1 MRNKRKASPTHH
13 SKSRHTSSLDKRR
26 NKHSNRYVVTS
37 SDEEDTRTGE
47 GEVTADEDW
56 EINGILAE
64 TETHYLIDW
73 VGHYSPSW
81 EPKENAN
88 EIAVQIWEEKKRK
101 EQTAYKEN
109 RTSIEQSSTRSPN
122 PDPDE
127 CAETPA
133 QELVRQ
139 QSPDSDLFVP
149 LDAVPKAHS
158 QETHDPPLSRLAT
171 GESSQSY
178 AELKPTIRSHC
189 QSVFDSYPIASIPPE
204 YRLPGEFE
212 EPPTRNEDPPAVVP
226 GRGSK
231 NPNLA
236 GRTSEYLPSSRRRQN
251 TIVQPRPR
259 TEIPETPS
267 ISSAL
272 PHLELSRTGA
282 PSETFVSQLLVNST
296 NTAGVPLSTLPSRT
310 SLANGH
316 LVSGNTVSRS
326 VNSSP
331 VCYPRHLDS
340 RRIASLS
347 ESAPTSNPASQPF
360 TTPAAQAVAHS
371 TGLSSGASL
380 SRTSLLNRSPAPGS
394 LPASSQQA
402 SGYPGWDPISG
413 AASRP
418 LTFRYPSTPATM
430 DGQGQKTQKSSLAE
444 TMEKYSHIEG
454 STPREK
460 IMNLYDKMRDKSTVE
475 TLQNEA
481 SATPSSPG
489 DIEASEPPPT
499 TNTVVPL
506 SVRVDKDSSHADPIK
521 NLVPETSLDETE
533 HLTHISETIQTIQ
546 PSALTLHH
554 TEEKAP
560 GSVQLGPS
568 EFAVPLPMDSRVKD
582 DYERVLQESKDAL
595 EIIFSGRK
603 EIPESELERAAPLLQ
618 QALERLSNA
627 ATHPDI
633 NVADHMIGAESKY
646 EQEASW
652 ADYSSAKFL
661 LLNYLIKAASEHDIH
676 LVIMIRGEKTQGI
689 VERYLLGKGFSYTR
703 SREEMGSGTNVEVSM
718 SKNALSFGVQ
728 LARSDGIMGT
738 YKAPSAIIALDS
750 SLNTKHP
757 SVEHMR
763 TTFARDG
770 HLLPVIRLMVANS
783 SEHVELCYP
792 GPSTPKHLSKLLQ
805 YSEHLRDIVGDLQDD
820 ALGVHEDANEIMT
833 CLLSDN
839 FNAFWSLPPVE
850 PLREW
855 FMDGSSQVE
864 ELSQPN
870 VDTAISATS
879 LAQKRLFEEDSVES
893 TSKKLRL
900 GESQVTSPFTVSSKA
915 ASQSLDGQIHILEK
929 NLIQMRTS
937 NAADLLKLQ
946 KELAAAQTRL
956 LERDGVL
963 ESLQH
968 RYETRTKDLH
978 NIRRQRDRLLETK
991 EILEQRIKKQNE
1003 EITKLKDERAQLK
1016 QDLSQAR
1023 EALKTGG
1030 GDMAELE
1037 KAREEIRRLK
1047 TENAALERKAD
1058 VANKQ
1063 AEYTREQYQ
1072 TASNAAAHSGNELR
1086 TLRDENEV
1094 LKRKVAGEATRLR
1107 ELNIQNDESRH
1118 LTRIRELESLLSV
1131 REDLLQKKEDELREI
1146 RKNRPSTRS
1155 TSTQPRSP
1163 KLNAGNYSRPTS
1175 PGINNNSINNNGPNF
1190 PGRGSALRFSSEMSL

>member
-1 MRNKRKASPTHH
+1 MRNKRKTSLTQH
-13 SKSRHTSSLDKRR
+13 SKPTYTSSSYKGR
-26 NKHSNRYVVTS
+26 NQHSKRYVVAS
-37 SDEEDTRTGE
+37 SDEEDISTDE
-47 GEVTADEDW
+47 EEVTADEDW

-64 TETHYLIDW
+64 NETHYLIDW
-73 VGHYSPSW
+73 VGNYSPSW

-88 EIAVQIWEEKKRK
+88 EVAVQIWEEKKRK
-101 EQTAYKEN
+101 EEQASKGNGFST
-109 RTSIEQSSTRSPN
+109 EQSSSRSPN
-122 PDPDE
+122 SIFDE

-139 QSPDSDLFVP
+139 QSSDSDLFVP
-149 LDAVPKAHS
+149 LDSVPEARS
-158 QETHDPPLSRLAT
+158 QETNELPLSSLAT
-171 GESSQSY
+171 ENSSQSY
-178 AELKPTIRSHC
+178 ADSKPTVASHFH
-189 QSVFDSYPIASIPPE
+189 SVFESCPRASIPPE
-204 YRLPGEFE
+204 YRLPDEVE
-212 EPPTRNEDPPAVVP
+212 KPPTQDRDPSIGVSA
-226 GRGSK
+226 RGLE
-231 NPNLA
+231 NPDLA
-236 GRTSEYLPSSRRRQN
+236 GRTAEDAGTSRERQR
-251 TIVQPRPR
+251 TIVHPSPRAK
-259 TEIPETPS
+259 IPETPF
-267 ISSAL
+267 ISLVPPNSEPLRAG
-272 PHLELSRTGA
+272 P
-282 PSETFVSQLLVNST
+282 PSETSGPQSLTSSDT
-296 NTAGVPLSTLPSRT
+296 NGVPSSAFPART
-310 SLANGH
+310 SLANGR
-316 LVSGNTVSRS
+316 LLAGNSIPYA
-326 VNSSP
+326 NSTP
-331 VCYPRHLDS
+331 ACPAGHLDS
-340 RRIASLS
+340 RHIISSA
-347 ESAPTSNPASQPF
+347 ESAPRNIPTTQTFTAPALG
-360 TTPAAQAVAHS
+360 AVAHS
-371 TGLSSGASL
+371 ASL
-380 SRTSLLNRSPAPGS
+380 DSGVSPSRNSILNS
-394 LPASSQQA
+394 LPALDSLPLSLQHP
-402 SGYPGWDPISG
+402 SGHPLLGSTSG
-413 AASRP
+413 VASRP
-418 LTFRYPSTPATM
+418 LITPYPLTSAIM
-430 DGQGQKTQKSSLAE
+430 DDQGQKKQKSSLAD

-489 DIEASEPPPT
+489 DIEASEPPPAPGT
-499 TNTVVPL
+499 GAPL

-521 NLVPETSLDETE
+521 DLVPETSLDETE
-533 HLTHISETIQTIQ
+533 HLTHISETFQTIQ
-546 PSALTLHH
+546 PSALTINH
-554 TEEKAP
+554 TEERPP

-595 EIIFSGRK
+595 EVDLSGRK
-603 EIPESELERAAPLLQ
+603 EISESELERAAPLIQ
-618 QALERLSNA
+618 QVLERLSNA

-633 NVADHMIGAESKY
+633 NVADHMKSAESKF

-676 LVIMIRGEKTQGI
+676 LVIMVRGEKTQWI
-689 VERYLLGKGFSYTR
+689 VERYLQGKGFSYTR
-703 SREEMGSGTNVEVSM
+703 SREEMGSGTNAEVSLA
-718 SKNALSFGVQ
+718 KDALSFGVQ
-728 LARSDGIMGT
+728 LAQSDGIVNV

-750 SLNTKHP
+750 SLNTKSP

-792 GPSTPKHLSKLLQ
+792 GPSTPEHLSKLLQ

-833 CLLSDN
+833 SLLSDN
-839 FNAFWSLPPVE
+839 FDAFWSLPPVE
-850 PLREW
+850 PLRKW
-855 FMDGSSQVE
+855 AMDESSQDE
-864 ELSQPN
+864 EPSQPK
-870 VDTAISATS
+870 VDNTTSATS
-879 LAQKRLFEEDSVES
+879 LAQKRVLEEDSTEP
-893 TSKKLRL
+893 TPKKPRM
-900 GESQVTSPFTVSSKA
+900 GESQNTSELTVSSKA
-915 ASQSLDGQIHILEK
+915 ASQSLDSQIQFLEK
-929 NLIQMRTS
+929 NLIQMRAS
-937 NAADLLKLQ
+937 NAADIQKLR

-956 LERDGVL
+956 LERDRVL

-978 NIRRQRDRLLETK
+978 NMRRERDRLIETK
-991 EILEQRIKKQNE
+991 ANYEQRIKKQNE
-1003 EITKLKDERAQLK
+1003 EIIKLKDERAQLK
-1016 QDLSQAR
+1016 QDLDQAR

-1037 KAREEIRRLK
+1037 KAREEIRRLT

-1118 LTRIRELESLLSV
+1118 LTRIGELESLLSV

-1163 KLNAGNYSRPTS
+1163 KLNANNYSRPTS
-1175 PGINNNSINNNGPNF
+1175 PGINNNGSNF

>member
-1 MRNKRKASPTHH
+1 MRNKRKASLTQH
-13 SKSRHTSSLDKRR
+13 SKSTYTSSSYKGR
-26 NKHSNRYVVTS
+26 NRHRNRYVVVS
-37 SDEEDTRTGE
+37 SDEEDISTDE
-47 GEVTADEDW
+47 EELTADEDW

-64 TETHYLIDW
+64 NETHYLIDW
-73 VGHYSPSW
+73 VGNYSPSW

-101 EQTAYKEN
+101 QEQASKGNGFST
-109 RTSIEQSSTRSPN
+109 EQSISRSPN
-122 PDPDE
+122 SIFDE

-133 QELVRQ
+133 QELERQ
-139 QSPDSDLFVP
+139 QSSDFDLFVP
-149 LDAVPKAHS
+149 LDSVPEARS
-158 QETHDPPLSRLAT
+158 QETNELPLSSLAT
-171 GESSQSY
+171 ENSSQSY
-178 AELKPTIRSHC
+178 VDNKPTIASHSH
-189 QSVFDSYPIASIPPE
+189 SVFESCPRASIPPE
-204 YRLPGEFE
+204 YRLPDKFE
-212 EPPTRNEDPPAVVP
+212 KPPTQD
-226 GRGSK
+226 G
-231 NPNLA
+231 NPIVEVSAGGFENPSLA
-236 GRTSEYLPSSRRRQN
+236 GRTPEDSGTSRERQKALVHPS
-251 TIVQPRPR
+251 PRA
-259 TEIPETPS
+259 EIPETPFTSLAPPHSEPPRPGPSSEISGPQSLTSSNTNGVFPSAFPARISLSNGHLLAENS
-267 ISSAL
+267 ILSANST
-272 PHLELSRTGA
+272 PACRPGHLNSRHIIPLAESAPRNIPTTQNFTAPALGAVAHSAGLYSGA
-282 PSETFVSQLLVNST
+282 P
-296 NTAGVPLSTLPSRT
+296 PSRT
-310 SLANGH
+310 SIL
-316 LVSGNTVSRS
+316 
-326 VNSSP
+326 NSLSA
-331 VCYPRHLDS
+331 LDS
-340 RRIASLS
+340 LPI
-347 ESAPTSNPASQPF
+347 PPPH
-360 TTPAAQAVAHS
+360 P
-371 TGLSSGASL
+371 SGHP
-380 SRTSLLNRSPAPGS
+380 LLGS
-394 LPASSQQA
+394 
-402 SGYPGWDPISG
+402 ISG
-413 AASRP
+413 VSSRP
-418 LTFRYPSTPATM
+418 LVNPYPSIPAVM
-430 DGQGQKTQKSSLAE
+430 DDQGQKKQKSSLAD

-460 IMNLYDKMRDKSTVE
+460 IMSLYDKMRDKSTAE

-489 DIEASEPPPT
+489 DIEASEPPPAPGT
-499 TNTVVPL
+499 GAPL
-506 SVRVDKDSSHADPIK
+506 SVRVDKGSSHANPIRD
-521 NLVPETSLDETE
+521 LVPETSIDETE
-533 HLTHISETIQTIQ
+533 HLTHISETFQTIH
-546 PSALTLHH
+546 PSALTINH
-554 TEEKAP
+554 TEEKPP

-595 EIIFSGRK
+595 EVAFSGRK
-603 EIPESELERAAPLLQ
+603 EISESELERAAPSIQ
-618 QALERLSNA
+618 QVLERLSNA

-633 NVADHMIGAESKY
+633 NVADHMKSAELKC

-676 LVIMIRGEKTQGI
+676 LVIMVRGEKTQGI
-689 VERYLLGKGFSYTR
+689 VERYLQGKGFSYTR
-703 SREEMGSGTNVEVSM
+703 SREEMGSGTNVEVALA
-718 SKNALSFGVQ
+718 KNALSFGVQ
-728 LARSDGIMGT
+728 LSQSDGIVNV

-750 SLNTKHP
+750 SLNTKNP

-805 YSEHLRDIVGDLQDD
+805 YSENLRDIVGDLQDD
-820 ALGVHEDANEIMT
+820 ALGVHEDANEIVT

-839 FNAFWSLPPVE
+839 FDAFWSLPPVE
-850 PLREW
+850 LLRKW
-855 FMDGSSQVE
+855 TMDESSQDE
-864 ELSQPN
+864 EPSQPK
-870 VDTAISATS
+870 VDNTISATS
-879 LAQKRLFEEDSVES
+879 LAQKRLLEEDSTEP
-893 TSKKLRL
+893 TPKKPRM
-900 GESQVTSPFTVSSKA
+900 GESQNTSELTVSSKA
-915 ASQSLDGQIHILEK
+915 ASQSLDSQIQFLEK
-929 NLIQMRTS
+929 NLIQMRAS
-937 NAADLLKLQ
+937 NAADIQKLR

-956 LERDGVL
+956 LERDRVL

-978 NIRRQRDRLLETK
+978 NIRRERDRLIETK
-991 EILEQRIKKQNE
+991 ANFEQRIKKQNE
-1003 EITKLKDERAQLK
+1003 EIIKLKDERAQLK
-1016 QDLSQAR
+1016 HDLDQAR
-1023 EALKTGG
+1023 EALKAGG

-1037 KAREEIRRLK
+1037 KAREEIRRLT

-1118 LTRIRELESLLSV
+1118 LTRIGELESLLSV

-1163 KLNAGNYSRPTS
+1163 KLNANNYSRPTS
-1175 PGINNNSINNNGPNF
+1175 PGINNNGSNF

>member
-1 MRNKRKASPTHH
+1 MRNKRKASLTQHG
-13 SKSRHTSSLDKRR
+13 KFRHTSSPDKRKKR
-26 NKHSNRYVVTS
+26 GNRYIVTS
-37 SDEEDTRTGE
+37 SDEEDIRTDE

-56 EINGILAE
+56 EIKGILAE
-64 TETHYLIDW
+64 TESHYLIDW

-81 EPKENAN
+81 EPKQNAN
-88 EIAVQIWEEKKRK
+88 EIAIQIWEEKKGK
-101 EQTAYKEN
+101 EQATSKGNGA
-109 RTSIEQSSTRSPN
+109 SIEQSSTRSPN
-122 PDPDE
+122 PDRDE

-149 LDAVPKAHS
+149 LDAVPEGHS
-158 QETHDPPLSRLAT
+158 QETDERPLSSLAT

-178 AELKPTIRSHC
+178 ADLEPTVRSHC
-189 QSVFDSYPIASIPPE
+189 QSVFDSYPIASVPPE
-204 YRLPGEFE
+204 YRLPGESE
-212 EPPTRNEDPPAVVP
+212 EPPTQNEDSIVAVPA
-226 GRGSK
+226 RGSK
-231 NPNLA
+231 NPNIA
-236 GRTSEYLPSSRRRQN
+236 GKTSEYRGASREKHN
-251 TIVQPRPR
+251 TIIQPSPR
-259 TEIPETPS
+259 TEIPETPY
-267 ISSAL
+267 ISLAL
-272 PHLELSRTGA
+272 PYTELSRTGT
-282 PSETFVSQLLVNST
+282 PSETSGSQSLVQST
-296 NTAGVPLSTLPSRT
+296 NTSGVPSSTLPART
-310 SLANGH
+310 SLANRR
-316 LVSGNTVSRS
+316 LVAGNSIPPS
-326 VNSSP
+326 VNSTR
-331 VCYPRHLDS
+331 VCRPGHSDF
-340 RRIASLS
+340 RRITSLS
-347 ESAPTSNPASQPF
+347 ESASTNTPTIQPF
-360 TTPAAQAVAHS
+360 TTPAVRVVAHS
-371 TGLSSGASL
+371 TGLSSGPSP
-380 SRTSLLNRSPAPGS
+380 SPTSLLKSFSAPGS
-394 LPASSQQA
+394 LPVSSQQT
-402 SGYPGWDPISG
+402 SGHTSWGPISG
-413 AASRP
+413 IASCL
-418 LTFRYPSTPATM
+418 LTTPYPSTPATM
-430 DGQGQKTQKSSLAE
+430 DDRSQKKQRSSLAE
-444 TMEKYSHIEG
+444 TLEKYSHIEG

-460 IMNLYDKMRDKSTVE
+460 VMSLYDKMRDKSTVE

-489 DIEASEPPPT
+489 DIEASEPPPAP
-499 TNTVVPL
+499 VAVAPL
-506 SVRVDKDSSHADPIK
+506 SVRVDKDSSHPDPIK
-521 NLVPETSLDETE
+521 DLVPETSLDETE
-533 HLTHISETIQTIQ
+533 HPTHISETIQTIQ
-546 PSALTLHH
+546 PIALTINH
-554 TEEKAP
+554 TDDKAP
-560 GSVQLGPS
+560 GSIQLGPS

-582 DYERVLQESKDAL
+582 DYERVLQESKDVL
-595 EIIFSGRK
+595 EIIFSGK
-603 EIPESELERAAPLLQ
+603 SEIPESELERAAPLIQ

-633 NVADHMIGAESKY
+633 NVADHMKSAQAKF

-676 LVIMIRGEKTQGI
+676 LVIMVRGEKTQGI
-689 VERYLLGKGFSYTR
+689 VERYLQGKGFSYTR
-703 SREEMGSGTNVEVSM
+703 SREEMGNGTNVEVSM
-718 SKNALSFGVQ
+718 AKDALSFGVQ
-728 LARSDGIMGT
+728 LAQSDGILGT

-750 SLNTKHP
+750 SLNTNHP

-770 HLLPVIRLMVANS
+770 HLLPVVRLMVANS

-805 YSEHLRDIVGDLQDD
+805 YSDHLRDIVGDLQDD
-820 ALGVHEDANEIMT
+820 ALGVHENANEIMT

-839 FNAFWSLPPVE
+839 FNAFWPLPPVE

-855 FMDGSSQVE
+855 TMDESSRDE
-864 ELSQPN
+864 KSSQPN
-870 VDTAISATS
+870 VDNAISATS
-879 LAQKRLFEEDSVES
+879 LAQKRVFEEDSIES
-893 TSKKLRL
+893 TSKKPRM
-900 GESQVTSPFTVSSKA
+900 GESQDASQLTVSSKA
-915 ASQSLDGQIHILEK
+915 ASQSLDGQIHLLEK
-929 NLIQMRTS
+929 NLIQMKTS
-937 NAADLLKLQ
+937 NAADLQKLQ
-946 KELAAAQTRL
+946 KLLAAAQTRL
-956 LERDGVL
+956 LERDSAL

-991 EILEQRIKKQNE
+991 ANFEQRIKKQNE
-1003 EITKLKDERAQLK
+1003 DITKLKDERAQLK
-1016 QDLSQAR
+1016 QDLTQAR
-1023 EALKTGG
+1023 EALKAGG

-1037 KAREEIRRLK
+1037 KAREEIRRL
-1047 TENAALERKAD
+1047 TAENAALERKAD

-1118 LTRIRELESLLSV
+1118 LTRIGELESLLSV

-1175 PGINNNSINNNGPNF
+1175 PGINNNGSNF

>member
-1 MRNKRKASPTHH
+1 MRTKRKASLTQHG
-13 SKSRHTSSLDKRR
+13 KFRHTSSADKRT
-26 NKHSNRYVVTS
+26 NKHSNRYVITS
-37 SDEEDTRTGE
+37 SDEEDIRTDE
-47 GEVTADEDW
+47 EEVTADEDW

-64 TETHYLIDW
+64 TESHYLIDW

-88 EIAVQIWEEKKRK
+88 EIAIQIWEEKKRK
-101 EQTAYKEN
+101 EQAASKEN
-109 RTSIEQSSTRSPN
+109 STLIEQSSTWSPN
-122 PDPDE
+122 SDPDE

-149 LDAVPKAHS
+149 LDVVPEAHS
-158 QETHDPPLSRLAT
+158 KETDERPLSSLTT
-171 GESSQSY
+171 GDSSQSY
-178 AELKPTIRSHC
+178 ADLKTTTRSRC

-204 YRLPGEFE
+204 YRLPGEFG
-212 EPPTRNEDPPAVVP
+212 EPSTQNEDSIVVVP
-226 GRGSK
+226 ARGTESL
-231 NPNLA
+231 NLA
-236 GRTSEYLPSSRRRQN
+236 GKKYDYRGASRERQN
-251 TIVQPRPR
+251 TFVQLSPR

-267 ISSAL
+267 ISLAL
-272 PHLELSRTGA
+272 PHNELSRTGA
-282 PSETFVSQLLVNST
+282 PSDQSSPQFLVNLT
-296 NTAGVPLSTLPSRT
+296 NTNGVSSSTPPART
-310 SLANGH
+310 SLADRH
-316 LVSGNTVSRS
+316 LVAGNSIPRS
-326 VNSSP
+326 VNSSL
-331 VCYPRHLDS
+331 VCGPGYLNS
-340 RRIASLS
+340 RLITSLS
-347 ESAPTSNPASQPF
+347 ESAPANIPTTQPF
-360 TTPAAQAVAHS
+360 TAPAVRSVAHS
-371 TGLSSGASL
+371 TGLSSGAFP
-380 SRTSLLNRSPAPGS
+380 SRTSLLNSLPAPGS
-394 LPASSQQA
+394 LPISSQQT
-402 SGYPGWDPISG
+402 SGHSGWGPISG
-413 AASRP
+413 VASRP
-418 LTFRYPSTPATM
+418 LTTPYPSTPATM
-430 DGQGQKTQKSSLAE
+430 DDQSQKKQRSSLAE

-489 DIEASEPPPT
+489 DIEASEPPPAPG
-499 TNTVVPL
+499 TVSPL
-506 SVRVDKDSSHADPIK
+506 SVRVDKDSSHAEPIK
-521 NLVPETSLDETE
+521 DLVPETSLHGTE
-533 HLTHISETIQTIQ
+533 HPTHISETIQTIQ
-546 PSALTLHH
+546 PSALTINHM
-554 TEEKAP
+554 EEKAP

-582 DYERVLQESKDAL
+582 DYERVLQEAKDVL
-595 EIIFSGRK
+595 EIIFSGKK
-603 EIPESELERAAPLLQ
+603 EIPESELERAAPSIQ

-633 NVADHMIGAESKY
+633 NVADHMESAESKF

-676 LVIMIRGEKTQGI
+676 LVIMVRGEKTQGI
-689 VERYLLGKGFSYTR
+689 VERYLQGKGFSYTR
-703 SREEMGSGTNVEVSM
+703 SREEMGSGTSVEVSM
-718 SKNALSFGVQ
+718 TKAALSFGVQ
-728 LARSDGIMGT
+728 LAQSDGIVGT
-738 YKAPSAIIALDS
+738 YKAPSAVIALDS
-750 SLNTKHP
+750 SLSTKHP

-770 HLLPVIRLMVANS
+770 NLLPVIRLMVANS

-792 GPSTPKHLSKLLQ
+792 GPSTPKHLCKLLQ
-805 YSEHLRDIVGDLQDD
+805 YSEHLRDIVGDLQDN

-850 PLREW
+850 PLRKW
-855 FMDGSSQVE
+855 TMDEPSQDE
-864 ELSQPN
+864 ELGQPN
-870 VDTAISATS
+870 VDNAIYAIP
-879 LAQKRLFEEDSVES
+879 LAQKRVFEEDSTES
-893 TSKKLRL
+893 TSKKLRMSD
-900 GESQVTSPFTVSSKA
+900 SQNTSQLTVSSKA
-915 ASQSLDGQIHILEK
+915 ASQSLDGQIHLLEK

-937 NAADLLKLQ
+937 NAADLQRLQ

-956 LERDGVL
+956 LERDRVL

-991 EILEQRIKKQNE
+991 ANFEQRIQKQNE

-1016 QDLSQAR
+1016 EDLTQAR

-1030 GDMAELE
+1030 GDIAELE
-1037 KAREEIRRLK
+1037 KAREEIRRL
-1047 TENAALERKAD
+1047 TAENAALERKAD
-1058 VANKQ
+1058 IANKQ

-1072 TASNAAAHSGNELR
+1072 TASNTAAHSGNELR

-1118 LTRIRELESLLSV
+1118 LNRIGELESLLSV

-1175 PGINNNSINNNGPNF
+1175 PGINNNGSNF